1 MCQGRGE
8 EKNRLTCQSASAL
21 LGLMVRDLSAFK
33 KEKEEAILDAA
44 LKIIKNKGFH
54 RARMSDIAKAANIS
68 YGLVYHYFKTKDDL
82 FEAILYRWWDSLFQ
96 LMKDINETQY
106 DVQKKLRHII
116 HYFLD
121 TYQSNPDLVNIFIT
135 EISRST
141 SNLTADRLDYFKKF
155 MSLTEAVITEGQENE
170 TLRKDFKAS
179 YLTYIFLGALE
190 AFVSTMVLADQNIK
204 GNAQKKRIAE
214 SILEVFLN
222 GARSR
227 KE

>member
-1 MCQGRGE
+1 M
-8 EKNRLTCQSASAL
+8 A
-21 LGLMVRDLSAFK
+21 RDLGAFK
-33 KEKEEAILDAA
+33 KEKEEAILEAA
-44 LKIIKNKGFH
+44 LKIIKDKGFH

-68 YGLVYHYFKTKDDL
+68 YGLVYHYFKTKEDL
-82 FEAILYRWWDSLFQ
+82 FEAILYRWWESLFQ
-96 LMKDINETQY
+96 LMKDINKAQY
-106 DVQKKLRHII
+106 DVQNKLRHII
-116 HYFLD
+116 QYFLD
-121 TYQSNPDLVNIFIT
+121 TYQSNPELVNIFIT

-141 SNLTADRLDYFKKF
+141 SNLTADRLEYFKKF
-155 MSLTEAVITEGQENE
+155 MSLTEAIITEGQENE
-170 TLRKDFKAS
+170 TLRKDFKAR